1 MYGTIYL
8 HSTSIVSII
17 RMKALVDLDLADA
30 TYQLPLPLMWSVV
43 EPELALVCA
52 NLPLTRPALS
62 RLLGGLFGDSQQQ
75 YAVSDTPNRQFN
87 RLGDNLGSMNKS
99 GRALRGRKDEEEGGE
114 RLTGYRLQTMKAEN
128 IVQSTE
134 ILVK

>member
-1 MYGTIYL
+1 
-8 HSTSIVSII
+8 
-17 RMKALVDLDLADA
+17 
-30 TYQLPLPLMWSVV
+30 
-43 EPELALVCA
+43 
-52 NLPLTRPALS
+52 
-62 RLLGGLFGDSQQQ
+62 
-75 YAVSDTPNRQFN
+75 
-87 RLGDNLGSMNKS
+87 MNKS